1 MYRLT
6 FLNGTQKGIYFRRF
20 KAYVLPSFKSLIT
33 TPALNFLLQ
42 VIITIDNNVNVH
54 ACTNFSVQKLG
65 SLVNDLL
72 QSLLCRRVSKAWQWE
87 NIGGSCTSIIN
98 VYTRCLRKVDISFRS
113 SSVKYC
119 CLVCNSSSSSV
130 LHVHACNKCNKWI
143 RTPVYAS
150 SNNRSNITKEQ
161 KNGYTCSYQYV
172 QGWRQ
177 LHV

>member
-1 MYRLT
+1 MVHR
-6 FLNGTQKGIYFRRF
+6 
-20 KAYVLPSFKSLIT
+20 KAYTSEDSRHTFCQVSNPWLPHQLSIFCYKSL
-33 TPALNFLLQ
+33 
-42 VIITIDNNVNVH
+42 DNNVNVH